1 MIDKN
6 DIQEDMMVVG
16 SDGEHVGTV
25 DKVEGD
31 QIKLTKKDSP
41 NGQHNYVPCDMAESV
56 DGDTVTLSQTAEEV
70 TSAFEES
77 NENDEL
83 SSIGS
88 AVGGA

>member
-31 QIKLTKKDSP
+31 QIKLTKDDSP
-41 NGQHNYVPCDMAESV
+41 NGEHNFIPCEMV
-56 DGDTVTLSQTAEEV
+56 DSIDDDTVMLTQTAEEAM
-70 TSAFEES
+70 SSFEED
-77 NENDEL
+77 DEL
-83 SSIGS
+83 YISDVGS
-88 AVGGA
+88 AAGGA

>member
-41 NGQHNYVPCDMAESV
+41 NGEHNYVPCNMAESI
-56 DGDTVTLSQTAEEV
+56 DGDTVTLSQTAEEAK
-70 TSAFEES
+70 SAFGES
-77 NENDEL
+77 SDVSEV
-83 SSIGS
+83 GS
-88 AVGGA
+88 AAGGA